1 MNLARQLFPAVLL
14 CFGLV
19 GIGDAA
25 EPKPNIVLFL
35 VDDMGW
41 LDCGAYGSKYYDTP
55 NIDRFASQATRFT
68 SAYSCPLCSP
78 TRATILSGQYS
89 ARHGTTTASGHQP
102 PQPEGFEYLPKTA
115 AANVPMLLPSSR
127 NYLEPRQYT
136 LAELLHDAGY
146 RTRHIGKW
154 HLGTTPQ
161 YWPESQGFDS
171 AWHSHPDPGPPN
183 YFSPYHVASS
193 AESKMKDQ
201 RHIGTI
207 TDGPAGEYI
216 VDRVADEAVRFIDE
230 AKGGPFFLNVWQ
242 FGVHGPWG
250 HKEAL
255 TKSYVDRKDPRGLQ
269 SNPIMAS
276 MLKSVD
282 ESFGKIMDKLEA
294 EGLAQNTIVVFMS
307 DNGGN
312 VHSNIPGTAKTA
324 NAENAKS
331 DALADWRKWA
341 GNLPPTN
348 NTPLRDGKGTLYE
361 GGVRVPLMVRWPGN
375 VPAGAVSQEVVGAV
389 DIYPTIADLVG
400 VPLEPKQKLDG
411 VSLAGVLRQKHTLGN
426 RPYFNYFPHGTPNK
440 PPGVTVRQGPWK
452 LIRWFMTGPE
462 HPDIHE
468 LYNLDSDLSES
479 QNLAKSMPDKVR
491 ELDGLI
497 DGFLLNTGALA
508 PRPNPDY
515 REGAAKEKPQGK
527 PRKPGTPAPAAGNT
541 TTVAEPVNGWRARG
555 CRAELRSGKLIV
567 TGGGKSCFLGIAG
580 LKFTGAAVLKLQTAS
595 GSGAGKVQWRTAD
608 QAEFPAEGQI
618 VEFQIPAGGAKTV
631 EVPLPVEG
639 SLAHVRVYLPAQ
651 NEPVVV
657 ESIGLSATGG
667 TPRVWD
673 FSK

>member
-1 MNLARQLFPAVLL
+1 MKLALL
-14 CFGLV
+14 PFRVVALCIALSGV
-19 GIGDAA
+19 VNGAEAA
-25 EPKPNIVLFL
+25 RPNVVLFL

-68 SAYSCPLCSP
+68 NAYSCPLCSP

-115 AANVPMLLPSSR
+115 AAHVPMLLPTSR
-127 NYLEPRQYT
+127 NYLEPRQCT

-146 RTRHIGKW
+146 RTCHIGKW
-154 HLGTTPQ
+154 HLGTTPPH
-161 YWPESQGFDS
+161 WPEAQGFDS

-183 YFSPYHVASS
+183 YFSPYNVAPS
-193 AESKMKDQ
+193 AEKKSKDQ
-201 RHIGTI
+201 RHVGTI

-216 VDRVADEAVRFIDE
+216 VDRVADEAIRFLDD

-255 TKSYVDRKDPRGLQ
+255 TRSYVDRKDPRGLQ
-269 SNPIMAS
+269 ANPIMAS

-282 ESFGKIMDKLEA
+282 ESFGRIMDKLEA
-294 EGLAQNTIVVFMS
+294 DGLAQNTIVVFMS

-312 VHSNIPGTAKTA
+312 VHSNVPGTGKTA
-324 NAENAKS
+324 RAEETKS
-331 DALADWRKWA
+331 AALADWRRWA
-341 GNLPPTN
+341 GDLPPTN

-361 GGVRVPLMVRWPGN
+361 GGVRVPLMVRWPGSI
-375 VPAGAVSQEVVGAV
+375 PAGAVSREIVGAV
-389 DIYPTIADLVG
+389 DIYPTLAELVG
-400 VPLEPKQKLDG
+400 APLEPKQKLDG
-411 VSLAGVLRQKHTLGN
+411 VSLAGILLRKQSLGN

-452 LIRWFMTGPE
+452 LIRWFMTGPDQ
-462 HPDIHE
+462 PDVHE
-468 LYNLDSDLSES
+468 LYNLDSDISES

-491 ELDGLI
+491 ELDVLI
-497 DGFLLNTGALA
+497 DGFLRDTGALS
-508 PRPNPDY
+508 PRPNPAYDAAVAKVKP
-515 REGAAKEKPQGK
+515 AAKPSKP
-527 PRKPGTPAPAAGNT
+527 TAPNT
-541 TTVAEPVNGWRARG
+541 TTVAEPINGWRARG
-555 CRAELRSGKLIV
+555 CRAELRGGKLIV
-567 TGGGKSCFLGIAG
+567 TGEGKSCFLGIAG
-580 LKFTGAAVLKLQTAS
+580 LKLNGAAVLKLQTAS
-595 GSGAGKVQWRTAD
+595 GSGPGKVQWRTAD
-608 QAEFPAEGQI
+608 QAEFPADGQI
-618 VEFQIPAGGAKTV
+618 AEFQIPAGGMKTI

-639 SLAHVRVYLPAQ
+639 NLAHIRVYLPAQ
-651 NEPVVV
+651 DAPVVV
-657 ESIGLSATGG
+657 ESIALSATGG

-673 FSK
+673 FGK